1 MLLSDSKSG
10 DKVKLESI
18 NSGVCMRN
26 RLISMGLFIGS
37 EMEVITSSG
46 QGPIVISVQDSRLAL
61 GHNMARKMT
70 VSSL

>member
-1 MLLSDSKSG
+1 MLLSDVKNG
-10 DKVKLESI
+10 DKIKLESI
-18 NSGVCMRN
+18 NGGVCMRN

>member
-18 NSGVCMRN
+18 NCGACMRN